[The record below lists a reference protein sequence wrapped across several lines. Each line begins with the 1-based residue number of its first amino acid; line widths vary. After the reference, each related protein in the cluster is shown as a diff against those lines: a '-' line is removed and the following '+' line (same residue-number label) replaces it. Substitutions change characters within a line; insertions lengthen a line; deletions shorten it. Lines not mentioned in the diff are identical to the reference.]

1 MRMKTLIL
9 GATVLVGVAFVAVP
23 LASAD
28 RPIRVQVPAAD
39 ATGQFCEDFPVLVHP
54 TRNNEYATIFS
65 TGATF
70 VTGALRVEVSNLD
83 TGETIALNIPGP
95 GFFSPDGTT
104 LIGTGPWLLYGEEDF
119 IGPGSGA
126 ECSSSPVGSCS
137 RSTGRATSP
146 GTAHEVTAKTS
157 ARRSLPSV
165 EPLRRAA
172 G

>member
-95 GFFSPDGTT
+95 GFFSPDGST

-126 ECSSSPVGSCS
+126 GVLFVSGRFVLTFDGQGNI
-137 RSTGRATSP
+137 TGY
-146 GTAHEVTAKTS
+146 S
-157 ARRSLPSV
+157 ARGHS
-165 EPLRRAA
+165 EDICAA
-172 G
+172 LAP